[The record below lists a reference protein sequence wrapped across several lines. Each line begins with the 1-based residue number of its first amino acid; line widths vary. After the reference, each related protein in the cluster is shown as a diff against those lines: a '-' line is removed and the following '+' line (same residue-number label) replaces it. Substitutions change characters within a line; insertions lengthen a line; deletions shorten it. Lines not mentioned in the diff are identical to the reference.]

1 VEPLEKF
8 RDEIRQWLEKNCPAS
23 MRRPPASEDES
34 VWGGRNAAFASEDA
48 RLWLERMARRGFTAP
63 TWPREYG
70 GGGLDADQNRV
81 LQEEL
86 RRIHARPALVSFGL
100 SMLGPVLLEFANQE
114 QKQEH
119 LPKIVR
125 GEIRWCQGYSEPG
138 AGSDLASLQCKA
150 EDKGDHYLVNG
161 QKIWT
166 SYADKADWIFCLVRT
181 DPKAPKHDGIS
192 FLLIDMASPGVSVS
206 PIKLIS
212 GSSPFCQTFFQ
223 DVRVPKRNLVGQ
235 RNAGWTIAKRLLQHE
250 RSMISTM
257 GGQGRGRATGLA
269 EFARR
274 YLGDRE
280 GRIAEPTVRAE
291 LAQHELDN
299 LCFSLTLRRSAEEA
313 KAAHGPSHTSSMF
326 KYYGTELNK
335 RRMEL
340 WMSMAGAQGLGWEG
354 DGFDEEEL
362 GLTRAW
368 LRSKGNSIEGGTSE
382 VQLNVIAKRVLGL
395 PD

>member
-1 VEPLEKF
+1 VDELESF
-8 RDEIRQWLEKNCPAS
+8 RQEIREWLGTNYPDSLRSPATG
-23 MRRPPASEDES
+23 DEEG
-34 VWGGRNAAFASEDA
+34 VWGGRNAVFPSQDA
-48 RLWLERMARRGFTAP
+48 RLWLERCAARGFTAP
-63 TWPREYG
+63 TWPRRYG
-70 GGGLDADQNRV
+70 GSGLTPEQNRV

-86 RRIHARPALVSFGL
+86 RRIHARPPLVSFGL
-100 SMLGPVLLEFANQE
+100 SMLGPVLLEFANEE

-119 LPKIVR
+119 LPRIVR

-138 AGSDLASLQCKA
+138 AGSDLASLQCRA
-150 EDKGDHYLVNG
+150 EDRGDHYLVNG

-166 SYADKADWIFCLVRT
+166 SYADRADWIFCLVRT
-181 DPKAPKHDGIS
+181 DPRAPKHDGIG
-192 FLLIDMASPGVSVS
+192 FLLIDMATPGVSTA
-206 PIKLIS
+206 PIRLIS

-223 DVRVPKRNLVGQ
+223 DVRVPRRNLVGQ
-235 RNAGWTIAKRLLQHE
+235 PDQGWTIAKRLLQHE

-257 GGQGRGRATGLA
+257 GGQGRGRGTGLL

-280 GRIAEPTVRAE
+280 GRLAEPSLRDR

-299 LCFSLTLRRSAEEA
+299 LCFGLTLRRSAEEA
-313 KAAHGPSHTSSMF
+313 KAAQGPSHASSMF

-340 WMSMAGAQGLGWEG
+340 WMSMAGARGLGWEG
-354 DGFDEEEL
+354 DGFDDDEL
-362 GLTRAW
+362 QMTRAW